1 MLSWPRWSWGSVCYG
16 RDATRLPS
24 RRAVRCVF
32 PSSVLVSGSAASAHH
47 LWLHK
52 CFWRAAPGD
61 LLVAFTE
68 SNEFSMSCVYKP
80 ESDIVSLKMS
90 FLVFLTKLSEQWGS
104 LSSPH
109 IPHAYISQK
118 RDRVASWAWCAVA
131 DRAPT
136 AVRLTVVRLTVRGG
150 TCAHTDVFPFLWVT
164 CKIRQSLLEADKG
177 FLLPFSWNWRSLP
190 SCLVCAASL
199 LWCFKLETGF

>member
-1 MLSWPRWSWGSVCYG
+1 MASGMVGMPPVSQAGGLCGAW
-16 RDATRLPS
+16 
-24 RRAVRCVF
+24 F

-52 CFWRAAPGD
+52 CFWGAAPAD

-68 SNEFSMSCVYKP
+68 SNEFSMSREYKP
-80 ESDIVSLKMS
+80 ELDIVLLKML
-90 FLVFLTKLSEQWGS
+90 FVVFLKKLSEQWGS

-109 IPHAYISQK
+109 IPHAYLSQK

-136 AVRLTVVRLTVRGG
+136 AVRLTVVRLFRGG
-150 TCAHTDVFPFLWVT
+150 TCAHTNVFPFLWVT
-164 CKIRQSLLEADKG
+164 CKIRQSLLETDKG
-177 FLLPFSWNWRSLP
+177 FLLPFSWNRTSLP
-190 SCLVCAASL
+190 SYLVCAASL
-199 LWCFKLETGF
+199 LWCFKLETYF